1 MYKKKE
7 DLKLNK
13 KQLIMHDLV
22 NKPFF
27 SVIVVLNLILVATS
41 EMREYLHKKYIIG

>member
-27 SVIVVLNLILVATS
+27 FCNRGLKFNISS
-41 EMREYLHKKYIIG
+41 YIRNERIFT